1 MSVVADNGLSFWYEL
16 TQAVLEYW
24 PLCECC
30 IVCIVCVRKS
40 QRALDFCIA
49 VLVVK
54 RFFKK

>member
-30 IVCIVCVRKS
+30 IVCVRKS

-54 RFFKK
+54 RFFFK